1 MDRIVG
7 GKFKLGRKIGCGSF
21 GEIYLGE
28 RADSALPRSP
38 VPSLG
43 CCSACA
49 YYLFLCLTR
58 RCSCLYLFQP
68 RTWTPTRSSP

>member
-28 RADSALPRSP
+28 RPDPLFLPPSLPR
-38 VPSLG
+38 LG
-43 CCSACA
+43 LLAA
-49 YYLFLCLTR
+49 LLLCLTR
-58 RCSCLYLFQP
+58 AALVCLSLFQP